1 MAMMTDPKQRQA
13 SIKEERRER
22 RTLTSEQF
30 RELVREG
37 EELGRE
43 FDRRTA
49 KMQRLTADD
58 LKMRSR

>member
-1 MAMMTDPKQRQA
+1 MTDPKQKQA
-13 SIKEERRER
+13 SIKEERGES

-43 FDRRTA
+43 FGRRTA
-49 KMQRLTADD
+49 KMQRLTVDD